1 MDPSAHSLI
10 EGRAAFQAAVRA
22 ALVGAAAEGWRELWL
37 CDASFADWPLGERG
51 VVESLTRWGGVQ
63 RHLTLLA
70 SQFDDVVRR
79 HSRWVQWRRQW
90 SHLVTCRIVE
100 EIEPVNV
107 PALLWS
113 PGALTLRL
121 LDPVRFRGVVSR
133 DAADGLEAK
142 EIFDAIT
149 QRSVLGFAT
158 TTLGL

>member
-10 EGRAAFQAAVRA
+10 EGRAAFQAAIRV
-22 ALVGAAAEGWRELWL
+22 ALAQAAAEGWRELLL

-63 RHLTLLA
+63 RHLTLFA

-79 HSRWVQWRRQW
+79 HARWVRWRQQW

-107 PALLWS
+107 PSMLWS
-113 PGALTLRL
+113 PGGVTLRL